1 MILIRLLV
9 KRLVQWYN
17 DTVYKKKDIAN
28 MLNLICMHG
37 ILAVIPFHKIQY
49 IEHIDER
56 FLYEK
61 VKRLEFSC

>member
-1 MILIRLLV
+1 
-9 KRLVQWYN
+9 
-17 DTVYKKKDIAN
+17 
-28 MLNLICMHG
+28 MHG
-37 ILAVIPFHKIQY
+37 ILAVIPFYKIQY